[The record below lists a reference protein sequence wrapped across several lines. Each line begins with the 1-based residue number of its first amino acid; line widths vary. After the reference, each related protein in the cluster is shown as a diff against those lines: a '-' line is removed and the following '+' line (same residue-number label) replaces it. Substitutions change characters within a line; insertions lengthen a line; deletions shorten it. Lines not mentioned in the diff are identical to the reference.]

1 MQDPVRNPYIVLLS
15 IFYLI
20 AGLLH
25 FYTIYQHLEMLSLSF
40 PFIFYLFILPFTP
53 YLLSAVLYRQ
63 SSRLGATLGA
73 GLSLALDSVAYYE
86 TFMAPQ
92 NSTAALSL
100 LTTPVVNIL
109 IVLIAVL
116 IVKSTS
122 GVYARLRG

>member
-1 MQDPVRNPYIVLLS
+1 MQDSTRNPYIVLLS
-15 IFYLI
+15 FFYL
-20 AGLLH
+20 AASLLH

-53 YLLSAVLYRQ
+53 YLLSAVLFRQ
-63 SSRLGATLGA
+63 SSRLGATLGV

-86 TFMAPQ
+86 TFIDPQ

-100 LTTPVVNIL
+100 ITTPVVNIF

-116 IVKSTS
+116 IVRSTT
-122 GVYARLRG
+122 GVYTRFRG